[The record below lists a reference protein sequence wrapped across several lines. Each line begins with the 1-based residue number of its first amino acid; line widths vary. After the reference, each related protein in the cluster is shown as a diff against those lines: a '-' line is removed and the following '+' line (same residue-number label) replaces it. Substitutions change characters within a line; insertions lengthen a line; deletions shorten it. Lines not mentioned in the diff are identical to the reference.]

1 MATDLS
7 NWEQSSNNPNLYNRK
22 SSVAVDH
29 EKRRKSKR
37 QSIRVQTNVSNGDY
51 KVFATGE
58 KTLGLFG
65 NKVGK
70 DIEIYS
76 YDSKTDKYTIANDT
90 YMTDLF
96 LDRISIDTTTKVPSV
111 TRSKFFDRF
120 NSKIRRDTYTIAE
133 SEADTRIERRKLDR
147 LGDYEGYKSV
157 ANKSQQPPETITRG
171 PKSNKREKTSR
182 NNRRDRNNSS
192 SGPRSSTKEQT
203 RSRPNTDILNPSNN
217 EVFTLRPTQLS
228 TANEITSF
236 DYMRYPEGRIP
247 NLGYDYIQIT
257 AYKYVPVGV
266 PASYNDQ
273 TRKNAE
279 SRLYKDPGDVIQFPM
294 IGSISETNQVNWT
307 DDTVNEINNIA
318 AGIAYNAIEGTENPL
333 EALGKA
339 GIDAVTS
346 LQGVLANK
354 EAKRAIVAYFAG
366 QAASVPNIV
375 QRTQGKMI
383 NNNLE
388 LLFNGPSLRSFNFSF
403 QLRPRTKSEADLC
416 RRIIR
421 SLKKNSAPNKSPD
434 FLFLTTPNIFRI
446 QYIYNSDSPDLAE
459 NASVLST
466 STEHPFMNRI
476 KPCALTSLNV
486 NYTPEGSYMTYEDG
500 GSMTGYDLNLTF
512 KEIEPI
518 YADDHLSTPS
528 QSMGY

>member
-7 NWEQSSNNPNLYNRK
+7 NWEQSSNNPNIYNRE

-96 LDRISIDTTTKVPSV
+96 LDRISIDTTTRVPSI
-111 TRSKFFDRF
+111 TRDKFFDKF
-120 NSKIRRDTYTIAE
+120 NSEIRRDTYTIAE
-133 SEADTRIERRKLDR
+133 SEADTRIERRKLDI
-147 LGDYEGYKSV
+147 LGDYKGYKSV
-157 ANKSQQPPETITRG
+157 ANQSQQPPETITRG
-171 PKSNKREKTSR
+171 PKKGNKTKTKR
-182 NNRRDRNNSS
+182 GNSK

-203 RSRPNTDILNPSNN
+203 KSTPNTDILNPSSN
-217 EVFTLRPTQLS
+217 EVFSLRPTQLN
-228 TANEITSF
+228 TASKITSF

-257 AYKYVPVGV
+257 SYKYEAVGL
-266 PASYNDQ
+266 PTGYNQ
-273 TRKNAE
+273 ARPSAE
-279 SRLYKDPGDVIQFPM
+279 SRLYKNPGDVIQFPM
-294 IGSISETNQVNWT
+294 TGGISESNNVSWT
-307 DDTVNEINNIA
+307 PDTLNEIQNIA
-318 AGIAYNAIEGTENPL
+318 AGIAYSRIQAGAGGASNPFGATFDAFKDVLKSASDAIKDPDIK
-333 EALGKA
+333 KA
-339 GIDAVTS
+339 IA
-346 LQGVLANK
+346 
-354 EAKRAIVAYFAG
+354 AYFAG
-366 QAASVPNIV
+366 QAVGANNIL

-383 NNNLE
+383 NNNME
-388 LLFNGPSLRSFNFSF
+388 LLFNGPNLRTFNFSF

-421 SLKKNSAPNKSPD
+421 SLKKNSAPVRSPD
-434 FLFLTTPNIFRI
+434 FFFLETPNIFRI
-446 QYIYNSDSPDLAE
+446 QYIYNENSRDLAE
-459 NASVLST
+459 NASVFSND
-466 STEHPFMNRI
+466 TEHPFLNKI
-476 KPCALTSLNV
+476 KPCALTGLNV

-500 GSMTGYDLNLTF
+500 GSMTGYDLTLNFQEL
-512 KEIEPI
+512 EPI
-518 YADDHLSTPS
+518 YKDDQLSTPS
-528 QSMGY
+528 GSMGY

>member
-37 QSIRVQTNVSNGDY
+37 QSIRVQTNVSSGNY

-96 LDRISIDTTTKVPSV
+96 LDRISINNTTKVPSV
-111 TRSKFFDRF
+111 TRSKFFDKF
-120 NSKIRRDTYTIAE
+120 NLKIRRDTYTIAE

-147 LGDYEGYKSV
+147 LGDYKGYKSV
-157 ANKSQQPPETITRG
+157 ANKSEQPPETITRG

-182 NNRRDRNNSS
+182 NNRRNINNSS

-228 TANEITSF
+228 TASNVTSF
-236 DYMRYPEGRIP
+236 EYMRYPEGRIP

-257 AYKYVPVGV
+257 AYKYEPVGL
-266 PASYNDQ
+266 PAGYNQ
-273 TRKNAE
+273 SRPNAE

-294 IGSISETNQVNWT
+294 TGSLSETNAVNWT
-307 DDTVNEINNIA
+307 DDTVSEIQNIA
-318 AGIAYNAIEGTENPL
+318 AGIAMNRITTSTDPFSAVGGAFMDVL
-333 EALGKA
+333 ESGR
-339 GIDAVTS
+339 
-346 LQGVLANK
+346 
-354 EAKRAIVAYFAG
+354 EAFKNEKIQRAIAAYFAG
-366 QAASVPNIV
+366 QAASVPNIL
-375 QRTQGKMI
+375 QRSEGKMI

-421 SLKKNSAPNKSPD
+421 SLKKNSAPGRSAD
-434 FLFLTTPNIFRI
+434 FMFLTTPNIFRI
-446 QYIYNSDSPDLAE
+446 QYIYNSDSPDLAQSG
-459 NASVLST
+459 SVLST